1 MIRSF
6 VINKYIANE
15 ISKII
20 INVSLI
26 FFCLG
31 FLMVL
36 FEEINFFKDY
46 DVPINVPITL
56 SFLYVPSLFYNMFP
70 FIILLSGIW
79 FFLKIKKTD
88 EVTAMQVSG
97 LSNFSIIIIP
107 CILSII
113 LGILFIT
120 TINPITSVLI
130 KKYENIKGSYAKDQ
144 DYLAAITENGIFI
157 KEKNSEKNNI
167 IRSKSLKDSSLV
179 DVTIYEFDQK
189 NNFIQRIEAIT
200 ADISSLKWTL
210 KNVNIVNNDGKL
222 LSKNIESLS
231 YLSSYDITKIKS
243 LYSNLDTI
251 SFWNL
256 ENEIKLLEEIGYS
269 TKEMEI
275 KLHRSIAFPFFLLSM
290 ILLSSVFTLGVTVQ
304 ENNWAYVLIAIIAS
318 VLIFFFNDFSAVLGK
333 TERLPVEISVWMPT
347 AIVFLFSF
355 IGIIHANQK

>member
-46 DVPINVPITL
+46 DVLINVPITL

-113 LGILFIT
+113 LGIFFIT

-333 TERLPVEISVWMPT
+333 TEKLPLQAAVWMPI
-347 AIVFLFSF
+347 AIIFVFSTV
-355 IGIIHANQK
+355 GIIHANQK

>member
-46 DVPINVPITL
+46 DVLINVPITL

>member
-46 DVPINVPITL
+46 DVLINVPITL

-113 LGILFIT
+113 LGIFFIT

-167 IRSKSLKDSSLV
+167 IRSKSLKDSSLI

-333 TERLPVEISVWMPT
+333 TEKLPLQAAVWMPI
-347 AIVFLFSF
+347 AIIFVFSTV
-355 IGIIHANQK
+355 GIIHANQK